1 MKMKENRSTRG
12 KTGNANAVSY
22 TVTMKPVRKEHPE
35 EMAEE
40 SLTRLI
46 ESYRC
51 APYPS
56 ETTILNIDEVV
67 YERACAGNRTRGC
80 HDRQLCQPGDIRA
93 PGKTCRLDPEDRGT
107 GSETTITTVWSTHS
121 FFCSCMLPT

>member
-1 MKMKENRSTRG
+1 MKENRSTRG

-67 YERACAGNRTRGC
+67 YERIPGLCRQSDARMSLQAALSAG
-80 HDRQLCQPGDIRA
+80 
-93 PGKTCRLDPEDRGT
+93 
-107 GSETTITTVWSTHS
+107 
-121 FFCSCMLPT
+121 

>member
-51 APYPS
+51 AVRDHYP
-56 ETTILNIDEVV
+56 E
-67 YERACAGNRTRGC
+67 YRRGS
-80 HDRQLCQPGDIRA
+80 L
-93 PGKTCRLDPEDRGT
+93 
-107 GSETTITTVWSTHS
+107 
-121 FFCSCMLPT
+121 